1 MLHHY
6 GPSLCTAYA
15 VLLLGSYI
23 ALIKPVLR
31 ILQLS
36 VASENVCCIL
46 HAALCVA
53 SLESVCCVTR
63 PHFVC
68 CYMLCCSRDFMLCN
82 LSHFCML
89 LQRLHMVN
97 LFASLLWRLCVAL
110 PKTRLHAAYCYA
122 LMEIWCSIISAK
134 FCVLLYAGLPLRLYA
149 SFCMLHF
156 AVLYVA

>member
-23 ALIKPVLR
+23 ALIRPVLR

-36 VASENVCCIL
+36 DASENVCCIL
-46 HAALCVA
+46 HAAFCDA
-53 SLESVCCVTR
+53 SMESVCCVTR

-89 LQRLHMVN
+89 LQRLHIVN
-97 LFASLLWRLCVAL
+97 LFALLL
-110 PKTRLHAAYCYA
+110 
-122 LMEIWCSIISAK
+122 
-134 FCVLLYAGLPLRLYA
+134 
-149 SFCMLHF
+149 
-156 AVLYVA
+156 